1 MTIDKRAIL
10 KITYLFIVERF
21 GLLIWMYFIRIIL
34 PISIDQSNLR
44 LMHVPIEVN
53 PWLEPWQR
61 WDTIHYQAI
70 SIYGYKAFD
79 SALFAPPL
87 YPFLI
92 HLLTPLTSNNSLIA
106 AILISNIAFLF
117 SLYILYIIAFLKYR
131 NEKQALKIIYILLL
145 FPLSFFFFAAYTES
159 LFFLFFL
166 ITIYFLQHK
175 KWVYASIFSG
185 LSTLTRVT
193 GIVVFGLLI
202 ALLII
207 EIYHTKDIKPIFS
220 IAIGGMIALIFPLYV
235 YFVMNMPI
243 ISIFQAIARGGR
255 IALPGLNVIVAI
267 KKIIQGN
274 MLFENILEIS
284 SLILLIY
291 LIMAGW
297 KNYSLLYRLL
307 SALFLLF
314 YLTRLGNPQPLIG
327 MARYII
333 VVVPIYF
340 TLGDMIENQNI
351 KKPLLFIA
359 LFLQLF
365 LSGQFA
371 IGGWV
376 G

>member
-21 GLLIWMYFIRIIL
+21 GLLIWMYLIRIIL

-117 SLYILYIIAFLKYR
+117 SLYVLYIIAFLEYG

-185 LSTLTRVT
+185 FSTLTRVT

-202 ALLII
+202 ALVII
-207 EIYHTKDIKPIFS
+207 EISQTKDIKPIFS

-235 YFVMNMPI
+235 YFVMKMPI

-340 TLGDMIENQNI
+340 TLGNMIENQNI

-359 LFLQLF
+359 LFFQLF

>member
-1 MTIDKRAIL
+1 MTIDKRVIL

-235 YFVMNMPI
+235 YFVMKMPI

>member
-235 YFVMNMPI
+235 YFVMKMPI
-243 ISIFQAIARGGR
+243 IAIFQAIARGGR

>member
-235 YFVMNMPI
+235 YFVMKMPI

>member
-117 SLYILYIIAFLKYR
+117 SLYVLYIIAFLEYG

-235 YFVMNMPI
+235 YFVMKMPI
-243 ISIFQAIARGGR
+243 IAIFQAIARGGR

>member
-79 SALFAPPL
+79 SALFTPPL

-117 SLYILYIIAFLKYR
+117 SLYVLYIIAFLEYG

-235 YFVMNMPI
+235 YFVMKMPI